1 MKSVGFKKA
10 KVGIFDETFKIAES
24 MTIEGTTNKGAAR
37 TFSIEGM
44 TAEMVKTFGSNKAYK
59 ISKKGIG
66 DLKTSF
72 AGVDVPLEFDKM
84 VLGLKAH
91 TSGFLLGGAE
101 TEAPYSAVI
110 YYDESPQGEPIAFA
124 LFRGAWAKGSVEGST
139 TEGENREL
147 EEESYEMSCVVNE
160 EDEGWGI
167 AVGEEQVTALEA
179 YTFPT
184 AVPAG

>member
-10 KVGIFDETFKIAES
+10 KIGVFDEKFKTAET
-24 MTIEGTTNKGAAR
+24 MEINGTTDEGATR

-72 AGVDVPLEFDKM
+72 AGVDVPLDFDKM

-91 TSGFLLGGAE
+91 TNGFLLGGAN
-101 TEAPYSAVI
+101 TEAPYSAVM
-110 YYDESPQGEPIAFA
+110 YYDETPQGEPIAFA
-124 LFRGAWAKGSVEGST
+124 LFRGAWAKGSVESST

-147 EEESYEMSCVVNE
+147 EEESYEMSCVVNQD
-160 EDEGWGI
+160 DEGWGI
-167 AVGEEQVTALEA
+167 AVGEEQVTALEE

-184 AVPAG
+184 TP

>member
-1 MKSVGFKKA
+1 MKPVGFKKA
-10 KVGIFDETFKIAES
+10 KVGIFDETFKISES
-24 MTIEGTTNKGAAR
+24 MVIEGVTDEGATR

-44 TAEMVKTFGSNKAYK
+44 TAEMTKTFASNKAYK

-84 VLGLKAH
+84 VMGLEAH
-91 TSGFLLGGAE
+91 TSGFLFGGTN

-124 LFRGAWAKGSVEGST
+124 LFRGAWAKGNLEGST
-139 TEGENREL
+139 LEGENREL
-147 EEESYEMSCVVNE
+147 EEESYEMSCVVNG
-160 EDEGWGI
+160 EDKGWGI

-179 YTFPT
+179 YTFPV
-184 AVPAG
+184 AP